1 MSTAGIVTMFLGA
14 LIVCIRGGPLLLAPA
29 ATLRWFG
36 EATKTKG
43 RTRVFGAFVVLIT
56 VPMMWSGML
65 ENSPL
70 ANVLFILGVFIF
82 AASILAL
89 VLFPSAYMSVAGSF
103 LPSDASS
110 NLFGWR
116 LLGLVNVIIGT
127 GIFWIGMVAL

>member
-14 LIVCIRGGPLLLAPA
+14 LMVCIRGPLLFAPA
-29 ATLRWFG
+29 AALRWFG
-36 EATKTKG
+36 EAIKTKS
-43 RTRVFGAFVVLIT
+43 RTRVFGTFVVLIT

-65 ENSPL
+65 ENSTL
-70 ANVLFILGVFIF
+70 ADVLFILGVFIF
-82 AASILAL
+82 VVSILAL

-103 LPSDASS
+103 LPSDSSS

-127 GIFWIGMVAL
+127 GIFWVGMVAL

>member
-14 LIVCIRGGPLLLAPA
+14 LIVCIRGPLLFAPA

-36 EATKTKG
+36 EAIKTKG

-65 ENSPL
+65 ENSSL

-82 AASILAL
+82 VVSILAL

-103 LPSDASS
+103 LPSDSSS